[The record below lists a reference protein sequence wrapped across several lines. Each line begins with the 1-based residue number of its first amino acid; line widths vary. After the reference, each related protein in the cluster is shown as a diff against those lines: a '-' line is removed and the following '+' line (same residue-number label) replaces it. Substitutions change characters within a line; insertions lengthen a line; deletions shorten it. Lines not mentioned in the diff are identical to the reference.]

1 MTNSYEGLRKAM
13 LRVAED
19 PNRPGF
25 VDEERLEQYLLSV
38 EGKVTNGMKFV
49 STMGAN
55 GKRRWHVEKCK

>member
-1 MTNSYEGLRKAM
+1 M

-55 GKRRWHVEKCK
+55 GKRRWHVEKCT